1 MSTSFCLAFAVFC
14 RSLAKMKILRHL
26 GLLGAVLFSPTGIS
40 ASDGVLTVRASEAI
54 VEIQPG
60 DALRNQLAL
69 PALDVTLLATFNC
82 QNGNKAASLTVSIS
96 DTYQYY
102 GPDLLGDAASFEATF
117 NVPANQLA
125 PVSVPGFCVLGQPA
139 GNRSML
145 LPGIATAQASLRCG
159 GDDGTASVHFHSVSV
174 PVTLYCV
181 EEDNSD
187 SLPLA
192 K

>member
-1 MSTSFCLAFAVFC
+1 
-14 RSLAKMKILRHL
+14 MKILRHL
-26 GLLGAVLFSPTGIS
+26 SLLGAMLFSPTGIS
-40 ASDGVLTVRASEAI
+40 ASGGILTVLATEAI
-54 VEIQPG
+54 VEIRPG
-60 DALRNQLAL
+60 AALRHQLAL
-69 PALDVTLLATFNC
+69 PGLDVTLLATFNC

-102 GPDLLGDAASFEATF
+102 GPDLLGDAASFEASF

-125 PVSVPGFCVLGQPA
+125 PVSVPGFCIEGRPA
-139 GNRSML
+139 GNRRML

-159 GDDGTASVHFHSVSV
+159 GDDGTASVHFDSVAV

-181 EEDNSD
+181 EEDSSD
-187 SLPLA
+187 SLPLD

>member
-1 MSTSFCLAFAVFC
+1 
-14 RSLAKMKILRHL
+14 MKILRHL
-26 GLLGAVLFSPTGIS
+26 GLLGAVLFSATGIS
-40 ASDGVLTVRASEAI
+40 ASDGILTVRATEAI

-60 DALRNQLAL
+60 DALRHQLAL
-69 PALDVTLLATFNC
+69 PALDVTLLAAFSC

-102 GPDLLGDAASFEATF
+102 GPDLLGDAASVEASF

-125 PVSVPGFCVLGQPA
+125 PVSVPGFCVQGQPA
-139 GNRSML
+139 VSRSLL

-159 GDDGTASVHFHSVSV
+159 GDDGTASVHFDSVSV

-187 SLPLA
+187 SVPLD